1 MAALAALHTLLSRTD
16 RQRQRVVLD
25 LRHAGVGCVEQR
37 LATQLTQPED
47 VPDQRDTGR
56 RLRRW
61 ARQRLVLRPPSIV
74 RSALRAGGTFGYAN
88 PNVYV
93 HDMMGLT
100 DRHVTLHGTVY
111 YRSIGKTDLAYT
123 YDAVRPNLILVH
135 SGYNL
140 LSRMVRA
147 SDGEYN
153 DTYSLTRC
161 RARACSPARNAL
173 CGEHPQGQCRAHPAG
188 VRRVRARPVTVPD
201 FDDSAGGQRA
211 VGCPAVGRALAH
223 TQTRA
228 SSRTSAAR

>member
-1 MAALAALHTLLSRTD
+1 VTRG
-16 RQRQRVVLD
+16 
-25 LRHAGVGCVEQR
+25 GVSGGGPGSGSSS
-37 LATQLTQPED
+37 A
-47 VPDQRDTGR
+47 
-56 RLRRW
+56 
-61 ARQRLVLRPPSIV
+61 PSIV

-153 DTYSLTRC
+153 DTYSTYSLSSPGMQSCSERPFVVSI
-161 RARACSPARNAL
+161 RRDSVARILPAF
-173 CGEHPQGQCRAHPAG
+173 AG
-188 VRRVRARPVTVPD
+188 FEPRPVTVPD
-201 FDDSAGGQRA
+201 FDDSRRWAIGQ
-211 VGCPAVGRALAH
+211 
-223 TQTRA
+223 
-228 SSRTSAAR
+228 